1 VSAEGILSP
10 IRLPRLPAQI
20 EFIPDSAGCFWL
32 HRHQPLFFL
41 IARVLSELFDLTI
54 ISGNE
59 TLTIFPAV
67 AIGTMWKAVGIDAWL
82 AGRKSSLEDARGTVT
97 EIIDRVQKKGD
108 TALRELSRHVELVE
122 IAVSD
127 EERESAYDDVETKIV
142 ESLIEAHARIER
154 FHELQKPRD
163 LWLQEMEPGIVLGVK
178 TTALDRIGIYVPG
191 GRAPYPSSALM
202 CAVPAKVAG
211 VREICACSPP
221 PIHPMTLV
229 ALDIAGITEI
239 YRSGGA
245 QAIAAMALGTETIK
259 PVQKIVGPGNV
270 YVTLAKMML
279 REHVEIDFPAGPS
292 EIGII
297 ADHTANPRIVAADV
311 LAQAEHD
318 PNAACILITTDK
330 SLPEKVGN
338 EIAALLSTAP
348 RKEIIEKALINSGY
362 TLVADMEEAIAASDR
377 VAPEHLS
384 IQVADPLSVVTH
396 VKNAG
401 AIFVGKYSAVACGDY
416 AVGTNHVL
424 PTAGYAKMYSGL
436 DVSHFC
442 KTASVEMLNKNG
454 LEAIGDIVET
464 IAEAEGLHAHAQ
476 SVKIRRQC

>member
-1 VSAEGILSP
+1 
-10 IRLPRLPAQI
+10 
-20 EFIPDSAGCFWL
+20 
-32 HRHQPLFFL
+32 
-41 IARVLSELFDLTI
+41 
-54 ISGNE
+54 
-59 TLTIFPAV
+59 
-67 AIGTMWKAVGIDAWL
+67 MWKAVGIDAWL

-108 TALRELSRHVELVE
+108 TALRELSRHVELTE

-163 LWLQEMEPGIVLGVK
+163 LWLQEMEPGIVLGIK
-178 TTALDRIGIYVPG
+178 TTALNRIGIYVPG

-221 PIHPMTLV
+221 PINPMTLV
-229 ALDIAGITEI
+229 ALDIAGVTEI

-279 REHVEIDFPAGPS
+279 REKVEIDFPAGPS

-297 ADHTANPRIVAADV
+297 ADHTANPRIVAADI

-330 SLPEKVGN
+330 NLPAKVGH
-338 EIAALLSTAP
+338 EIAELLATAP
-348 RKEIIEKALINSGY
+348 RKEIIEKAMNNSGY
-362 TLVADMEEAIAASDR
+362 TIVADMEEAIAASDR

-384 IQVADPLSVVTH
+384 IQVADPLSVVTR

-442 KTASVEMLNKNG
+442 KTASVEMIDKNG
-454 LEAIGDIVET
+454 LEAIGDILET
-464 IAEAEGLHAHAQ
+464 IAEAEGLHAHAG

>member
-1 VSAEGILSP
+1 
-10 IRLPRLPAQI
+10 
-20 EFIPDSAGCFWL
+20 
-32 HRHQPLFFL
+32 
-41 IARVLSELFDLTI
+41 
-54 ISGNE
+54 
-59 TLTIFPAV
+59 
-67 AIGTMWKAVGIDAWL
+67 MWKAVGIDAWL

-97 EIIDRVQKKGD
+97 EIIDRVQKNGD
-108 TALRELSRHVELVE
+108 TALRELSRHVELKE

-154 FHELQKPRD
+154 FHELQKPKD

-178 TTALDRIGIYVPG
+178 TTALNRIGIYVPG

-221 PIHPMTLV
+221 PINPMTLV
-229 ALDIAGITEI
+229 ALDIAGVTEI

-245 QAIAAMALGTETIK
+245 QAIAAMALGTETIQ

-330 SLPEKVGN
+330 NLPGKVGH
-338 EIAALLSTAP
+338 EIAELLTSAP
-348 RKEIIEKALINSGY
+348 RKEIIEQALRNSGY
-362 TLVADMEEAIAASDR
+362 AIVADMEEAIAASDR

-384 IQVADPLSVVTH
+384 IQVADPLSVVTR

-424 PTAGYAKMYSGL
+424 PTAGYSKMYSGL

-442 KTASVEMLNKNG
+442 KTASVEIIDKNG

>member
-1 VSAEGILSP
+1 
-10 IRLPRLPAQI
+10 
-20 EFIPDSAGCFWL
+20 
-32 HRHQPLFFL
+32 
-41 IARVLSELFDLTI
+41 
-54 ISGNE
+54 
-59 TLTIFPAV
+59 
-67 AIGTMWKAVGIDAWL
+67 MWKAVGIDAWL

-97 EIIDRVQKKGD
+97 EIIDRVQKNGD
-108 TALRELSRHVELVE
+108 TALRELSRHVELKE

-154 FHELQKPRD
+154 FHELQKPKD

-178 TTALDRIGIYVPG
+178 TTALNRIGIYVPG

-221 PIHPMTLV
+221 PINPMTLV
-229 ALDIAGITEI
+229 ALDIAGVTEI

-279 REHVEIDFPAGPS
+279 REKVEIDFPAGPS

-330 SLPEKVGN
+330 NLPGKVGH
-338 EIAALLSTAP
+338 EIAELLIRAP

-362 TLVADMEEAIAASDR
+362 VIVNDMEEAIAASDR

-384 IQVADPLSVVTH
+384 IQVADPLSVVTR

-424 PTAGYAKMYSGL
+424 PTAGYSKMYSGL

-442 KTASVEMLNKNG
+442 KTASVEIIDKNG

>member
-1 VSAEGILSP
+1 
-10 IRLPRLPAQI
+10 
-20 EFIPDSAGCFWL
+20 
-32 HRHQPLFFL
+32 
-41 IARVLSELFDLTI
+41 
-54 ISGNE
+54 
-59 TLTIFPAV
+59 
-67 AIGTMWKAVGIDAWL
+67 MWKAVGIDAWL
-82 AGRKSSLEDARGTVT
+82 AGRKSSLEDARVTVT
-97 EIIDRVQKKGD
+97 DIIERVRKNGD
-108 TALRELSRHVELVE
+108 TALRELSRHYELKE

-127 EERESAYDDVETKIV
+127 EERESAYDDVDTKIV

-163 LWLQEMEPGIVLGVK
+163 LWFQEMEPGIVLGVK

-229 ALDIAGITEI
+229 ALDIAGVSEI

-245 QAIAAMALGTETIK
+245 QAIAAMALGTETVR

-279 REHVEIDFPAGPS
+279 RENVEIDFPAGPS

-297 ADHTANPRIVAADV
+297 ADHTADPRIVASDI

-330 SLPEKVGN
+330 NLPGKVGH
-338 EIAALLSTAP
+338 EIAGLLATAP
-348 RKEIIEKALINSGY
+348 RKEIIEKALNNSGY
-362 TLVADMEEAIAASDR
+362 TIVKDMDEAIAASDM

-384 IQVADPLSVVTH
+384 IQVADPLSVVTR

-442 KTASVEMLNKNG
+442 KTASVEMIDKNG
-454 LEAIGDIVET
+454 LETIGDIVET

>member
-1 VSAEGILSP
+1 
-10 IRLPRLPAQI
+10 
-20 EFIPDSAGCFWL
+20 
-32 HRHQPLFFL
+32 
-41 IARVLSELFDLTI
+41 
-54 ISGNE
+54 
-59 TLTIFPAV
+59 
-67 AIGTMWKAVGIDAWL
+67 MWKAVGIDAWL

-97 EIIDRVQKKGD
+97 EIIDRVQKNGD
-108 TALRELSRHVELVE
+108 TALRELSRHVELKE

-154 FHELQKPRD
+154 FHELQKPKD

-178 TTALDRIGIYVPG
+178 TTALNRIGIYVPG

-221 PIHPMTLV
+221 PINPMTLV
-229 ALDIAGITEI
+229 ALDIAGVTEI

-318 PNAACILITTDK
+318 PNAGCILITTDK
-330 SLPEKVGN
+330 NLPGKVGH
-338 EIAALLSTAP
+338 EIAELLTSAP
-348 RKEIIEKALINSGY
+348 RKEIIEQALRNSGY
-362 TLVADMEEAIAASDR
+362 AIVADMEEAIAASDR

-384 IQVADPLSVVTH
+384 IQVADPLSVVTR

-424 PTAGYAKMYSGL
+424 PTAGYSKMYSGL

-442 KTASVEMLNKNG
+442 KTASVEIIDKNG

>member
-1 VSAEGILSP
+1 
-10 IRLPRLPAQI
+10 
-20 EFIPDSAGCFWL
+20 
-32 HRHQPLFFL
+32 
-41 IARVLSELFDLTI
+41 
-54 ISGNE
+54 
-59 TLTIFPAV
+59 
-67 AIGTMWKAVGIDAWL
+67 MWKAVGIDAWL
-82 AGRKSSLEDARGTVT
+82 AGRKSSLEDARVTVT
-97 EIIDRVQKKGD
+97 DIIERVRKNGD
-108 TALRELSRHVELVE
+108 TALRELSRHYELKE

-127 EERESAYDDVETKIV
+127 EERESAYDDVDTKIV

-154 FHELQKPRD
+154 FHELQKPKD

-202 CAVPAKVAG
+202 CSVPARVAG
-211 VREICACSPP
+211 VRQICACSPP

-229 ALDIAGITEI
+229 ALDIAGVSEI

-245 QAIAAMALGTETIK
+245 QAIAAMALGTETVK

-279 REHVEIDFPAGPS
+279 RENVEIDFPAGPS

-297 ADHTANPRIVAADV
+297 ADHTADPRIVASDV

-318 PNAACILITTDK
+318 PNAACILITTDRN
-330 SLPEKVGN
+330 LPGKVGH
-338 EIAALLSTAP
+338 EITRLLASAP
-348 RKEIIEKALINSGY
+348 RKEIIEKALNNSGY
-362 TLVADMEEAIAASDR
+362 TIVADMDEAIAASDM

-384 IQVADPLSVVTH
+384 IQVEDTLSVVTR

-424 PTAGYAKMYSGL
+424 PTAGYSKMYSGL
-436 DVSHFC
+436 DVAHFC
-442 KTASVEMLNKNG
+442 KTASVEILDKNG
-454 LEAIGDIVET
+454 LESIGDIVET
-464 IAEAEGLHAHAQ
+464 LAEAEGLYAHAQ
-476 SVKIRRQC
+476 SVKLRRLC